1 MTNTA
6 PKAIG
11 YIRVST
17 VGQATEGVSL
27 DAQRAKLEA
36 WAALNGYELADVHV
50 DAGLSGG
57 RADNRPALQAALAAA
72 TKAKAAL
79 VVYSLSRLA
88 RSTRDCIEI
97 AERLDRAGADLV
109 SLSEKIDTTTA
120 AGRMVFRMLAVLS
133 EFERDQV
140 SERTATAMQHKRAA
154 GEYTGGAAPYGWRVA
169 EDGSTLVAHPA
180 EQTIIAAA
188 NDLRAAGLSLAK
200 VGTRLEAEGLL
211 PRSGG
216 RWHAKTV
223 RDLLRARLAA

>member
-36 WAALNGYELADVHV
+36 WATLNGAELAEVHV

-57 RADNRPALQAALAAA
+57 RADNRPALQSALAAA

-97 AERLDRAGADLV
+97 AERLDKAGADLV

-140 SERTATAMQHKRAA
+140 SERTATAMQHKIAA
-154 GEYTGGAAPYGWRVA
+154 GEFTGTCPYGWRLGD
-169 EDGSTLVAHPA
+169 DGVNLEVHPE

-188 NDLRAAGLSLAK
+188 RELREAGLSLRKIGA
-200 VGTRLEAEGLL
+200 RLEAEGLL

-216 RWHAKTV
+216 RWHAETV
-223 RDLLRARLAA
+223 KSLLAARLAA